1 MRGFKLIL
9 FSALAVFSVGV
20 ASQSALG
27 NGGEFKET
35 RYRGEIQ
42 MSDDSGKIVFSAAI
56 DRVMFTL
63 NSLESKYKVIRIQIE
78 NGSKSI
84 LPLSVEKDEMEIIL
98 EDGKKVTGILNL
110 RKDAPELWNGFKPEL
125 REMLSYPEVVT
136 ARPQGKGLHNIFLFI
151 PDPKLDT
158 LPVVF
163 RYRIDS
169 LNRKVIEIKQVS
181 MAVAR

>member
-1 MRGFKLIL
+1 MRLCKSVL
-9 FSALAVFSVGV
+9 FSAFVVISVLV
-20 ASQSALG
+20 VNRSVLS

-42 MSDDSGKIVFSAAI
+42 MGGDSGKIVFSAVI

-78 NGSKSI
+78 NGSRSTF
-84 LPLSVEKDEMEIIL
+84 PLSLEKDEMEIIL
-98 EDGKKVTGILNL
+98 EDGKKVAGILNL
-110 RKDAPELWNGFKPEL
+110 RKDAPELWSAFKPEL
-125 REMLSYPEVVT
+125 REMLAYPEVVT
-136 ARPQGKGLHNIFLFI
+136 ARPQGKGLHNVFLFI

-158 LPVVF
+158 LPAVF

-169 LNRKVIEIKQVS
+169 LDKVVEMKILLPPKL
-181 MAVAR
+181 